1 MTKKLL
7 STISKVLIFSLT
19 LVFACENS
27 KRNEESHPIQGVWQI
42 SKITWQR
49 TDSISV
55 NSKPQPSLY
64 MFTKKY
70 YSTVWIPT
78 DEPRQSFSKAFEP
91 TTEELQDAF
100 NSIVV
105 NTGTYIITDSTL
117 TIKPVVAR
125 MPGFAGGYAR
135 YEYEIKNDT
144 LQLVMVDEYS
154 KDGIQAPWVS
164 RVRFLLKLYRVE

>member
-1 MTKKLL
+1 MTKNLL
-7 STISKVLIFSLT
+7 STISKALILSFT
-19 LVFACENS
+19 LVFACQNS
-27 KRNEESHPIQGVWQI
+27 KRNEESHPIHGAWQI
-42 SKITWQR
+42 SEITWQR

-55 NSKPQPSLY
+55 NSNPQPSLY

-70 YSTVWIPT
+70 YSIVWIPT
-78 DEPRQSFSKAFEP
+78 DEPRQPFSKPFEP

-105 NTGTYIITDSTL
+105 NTGTYIITDSAL
-117 TIKPVVAR
+117 TIKPVIAR

-144 LQLVMVDEYS
+144 LLLVMVDEYS
-154 KDGIQAPWVS
+154 RDGIQAPWVS
-164 RVRFLLKLYRVE
+164 KVRFSLKLYRLE